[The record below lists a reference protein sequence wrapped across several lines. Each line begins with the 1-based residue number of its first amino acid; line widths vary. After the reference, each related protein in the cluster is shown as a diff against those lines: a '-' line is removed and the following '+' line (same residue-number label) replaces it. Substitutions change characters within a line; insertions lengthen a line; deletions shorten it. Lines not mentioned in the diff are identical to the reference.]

1 MDRINQI
8 FGYGKI
14 LENINLWRKNMKI
27 GLNNFIVEL
36 YDHQIEW
43 EQNAKETIK
52 YFKNKFGD
60 LIVDIEHIGSTS
72 IKTIKAKPIIDLVV
86 GIKDFNNS
94 KKIMEKMEIDGLK
107 YCPKNDGPESKMFVI
122 GELNGI
128 LTHIIH
134 LVEHNGN
141 EWNNKIN
148 FRDYMNNNIEK
159 AKEYENLKMN
169 LMKNNKNSVSNY
181 HKSKEQFIIE
191 KIKEANNWRNK
202 LVEKGKIS
210 T

>member
-1 MDRINQI
+1 
-8 FGYGKI
+8 
-14 LENINLWRKNMKI
+14 MKI

-43 EQNAKETIK
+43 EQNAKETIE

-86 GIKDFNNS
+86 GIKDFNNL
-94 KKIMEKMEIDGLK
+94 KDIMEKMENNGLK

-122 GELNGI
+122 GELDGI

-148 FRDYMNNNIEK
+148 FRDYMNSNIEK
-159 AKEYENLKMN
+159 AKEYENLKIN
-169 LMKNNKNSVSNY
+169 SMKNNENNVPNY

-191 KIKEANNWRNK
+191 KIEEANNWRNE
-202 LVEKGKIS
+202 LVEKGKTS

>member
-1 MDRINQI
+1 
-8 FGYGKI
+8 
-14 LENINLWRKNMKI
+14 MKI

-43 EQNAKETIK
+43 EQNAKETIE
-52 YFKNKFGD
+52 YLKNRFGD

-86 GIKDFNNS
+86 GMKDFNYLEN
-94 KKIMEKMEIDGLK
+94 IMEKMEANGLK
-107 YCPKNDGPESKMFVI
+107 YCPKNDRPESRMFVI
-122 GELNGI
+122 GELDGI

-159 AKEYENLKMN
+159 AREYENLKIN
-169 LMKNNKNSVSNY
+169 SMKNNENNVPNHHKN
-181 HKSKEQFIIE
+181 KEQFIIE

-202 LVEKGKIS
+202 LVEKGK
-210 T
+210 TCT